1 MHLKNSFYHTSL
13 YIMGTYTNKIKS
25 RMRNIIMIEN
35 IIYTSLTLL
44 FNLTYKNIL
53 GIMLVLNLKK
63 NNRVNIVD
71 DDG

>member
-1 MHLKNSFYHTSL
+1 
-13 YIMGTYTNKIKS
+13 MGTYTNKIKS